1 MTLADAQAQ
10 LATWLAASTKVAKG
24 QSYEVAG
31 GDGSM
36 RRLTRVDAAE
46 IREQIKFWEGR
57 VSELALQASTGS
69 NGSQVIYAGRV
80 R

>member
-10 LATWLAASTKVAKG
+10 LATWLAANTRVAKG
-24 QSYEVAG
+24 QSYEISS
-31 GDGSM
+31 GDGGT

-46 IREQIKFWEGR
+46 IRQQITFWQGQVATLE
-57 VSELALQASTGS
+57 AQASAG
-69 NGSQVIYAGRV
+69 NGGSQIIYAGRV